1 MADGLSLREFGR
13 QLDVTA
19 EAVRKA
25 IAEGKI
31 PRDCV
36 GQRIVGKGKV
46 WPVIIDPER
55 AAAHWR
61 ANRDPNQV
69 RNKAVLAAG
78 AKRGW
83 AQRRGEA
90 PPPDDGDADGGG
102 GDSGEGG
109 SPPSNGGSGLSAGA
123 KVPSIAESKA
133 ITEAYKARMAKL
145 EYEEKAGKL
154 VNADQVKA
162 RFIGMVTAAKTKLMG
177 IPSKA
182 KARIPTLTV
191 TDIEA
196 LEDLIA
202 EALEELALGR

>member
-1 MADGLSLREFGR
+1 MAAEGISYREFGR
-13 QLDVTA
+13 RFNVTG

-25 IAEGKI
+25 IATGKI
-31 PRDCV
+31 PADCL
-36 GQRIVGKGKV
+36 GEKTLSSGRKQ
-46 WPVIIDPER
+46 PCIIDPER
-55 AAAHWR
+55 AAEHWLR
-61 ANRDPNQV
+61 NRDPNQV
-69 RNKAVLAAG
+69 RDKDVLAAG
-78 AKRGW
+78 ARRGW

-90 PPPDDGDADGGG
+90 PPQDDEAGGDAT
-102 GDSGEGG
+102 
-109 SPPSNGGSGLSAGA
+109 PAPVNGAPISAGA

-191 TDIEA
+191 ADIEA